1 MSSALRAP
9 GRKCIL
15 SQEMAAHSVPGAQV
29 GGKSSSIPAGP
40 LTLVTCHPDLGRAQA
55 ERGGVQ
61 PAAGIGLGGGGRAR
75 ARTPRDQHE
84 FGLLLTAEGSS
95 E

>member
-9 GRKCIL
+9 GRKCVL

-40 LTLVTCHPDLGRAQA
+40 LSLVTCHPDLGQAQA
-55 ERGGVQ
+55 GRGGVQ
-61 PAAGIGLGGGGRAR
+61 PGPEGAGRELEPQGTSMGLVC
-75 ARTPRDQHE
+75 
-84 FGLLLTAEGSS
+84 S
-95 E
+95 